1 MSEDKFYTVEQ
12 AAERLQVHDNTIYRW
27 IKLGLLRAHKLG
39 QREYR
44 IAEADMDALYQP
56 VQAEPQI
63 EA

>member
-27 IKLGLLRAHKLG
+27 IRLGLLRAHKLG

-44 IAEADMDALYQP
+44 IAEADLMAMYQP
-56 VQAEPQI
+56 VSEPQAI